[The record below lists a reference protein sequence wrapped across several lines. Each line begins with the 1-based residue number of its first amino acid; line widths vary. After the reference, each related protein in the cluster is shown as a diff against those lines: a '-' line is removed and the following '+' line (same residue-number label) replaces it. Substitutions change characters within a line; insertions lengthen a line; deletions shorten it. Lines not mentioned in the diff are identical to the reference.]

1 MAYQNPMEG
10 FREHLIT
17 GSCFSDR
24 PQIWPRHLDFW
35 KHYRWFSC
43 AVQFK
48 NHWPKTPTSFS
59 TNYLTSLC
67 ISAPFPPMFFI
78 VIFVVVVFCHLN
90 AKDCSYPRIFPL
102 AVRSAWN
109 ALPTDP
115 YMVYRV
121 LIFQVSAPWAL
132 QAKLFLIPRL
142 QSFIFPSIFVL
153 FCCIVAILKGL
164 WDVLLFCWS
173 SLPPTIR

>member
-1 MAYQNPMEG
+1 MLSSAELSIYCVMIP
-10 FREHLIT
+10 FPFLPKTHVSFSRFLLLLLFLTFYHLI
-17 GSCFSDR
+17 
-24 PQIWPRHLDFW
+24 
-35 KHYRWFSC
+35 
-43 AVQFK
+43 
-48 NHWPKTPTSFS
+48 
-59 TNYLTSLC
+59 
-67 ISAPFPPMFFI
+67 
-78 VIFVVVVFCHLN
+78 

-164 WDVLLFCWS
+164 
-173 SLPPTIR
+173 